1 MNNRFTNFIDFVST
15 DATTQAKNL
24 YHPTGSLRPY
34 HAQISDFWRLLIKN
48 SILQGAKIEDI
59 EARIVEVITTCAGVW
74 DGETF
79 TDTTKR
85 ARLRKQY
92 CETYTEFVLKVN
104 APSTVAAY
112 KQFAIKRANGQS
124 VLGTVRTTSTTTEEY
139 AKAIKAHFEAYP
151 YATVIVHR
159 NGTLL
164 KVRVYNNRQ
173 FVLNDEAVTI
183 EVGNVVDKNTNRP
196 TLAASFVETI
206 AYAARFSYRV
216 AIENVEPGNI
226 FFLNGVTYEAASGD
240 DESTVLAAL
249 LGTASRL
256 IVLQTDTVSASA
268 TAGVR
273 YLINTNSPSLNLAYF
288 DVDGGNDRYIVTV
301 GASLAA
307 GNTFQIAASGE
318 TTKTYT
324 ATSSSTASD
333 VVDALTEVSGYYE
346 VPTGTAP
353 SWQVV
358 AGTQAISNVNT
369 PSISLEDQQVI
380 AAVNTDKYRVIVGND
395 VEKGNLYTLGELT
408 YTATSADTANTVGVA
423 LGLEGSI
430 GYLEVEE
437 DATLAAFA
445 SKGFRYT
452 SEDVA
457 DVTILQQPRVRK
469 SGQWVLEVDFSGL
482 TNDKVYSVQLFN
494 KKTDSVL
501 GYSNFLHVAT
511 SLRNTVLLEVADQS
525 EAHGYQYYES
535 GLTQRIRLPLH
546 LKTPMQ
552 RTAENRNKRID
563 GGYNR
568 TSTQVEDT
576 QMLVTQGESS
586 AFHKCLALWLK
597 HSKVWIE
604 NQSYYC
610 EGEYSE
616 MLISE
621 WPERKQAMANLVLNQ
636 EHNNKN
642 YYFTTSSKP
651 LSYGE
656 VILHGYAYGLRII
669 LKTNTFEYDIREGSN
684 YLPSAD
690 YEIIIYNDGDE
701 RKVRIAPE
709 GYETIKI
716 LIPKQSFA
724 KERRLVRVE
733 SDTTL
738 EILCERTT
746 ALAIDYLPQF
756 EGETLTIEGYTCEKV
771 IMETADFSED
781 FSDDF
786 NNGE

>member
-1 MNNRFTNFIDFVST
+1 MNNRFTNFIDFISP
-15 DATTQAKNL
+15 DAASQAKNF
-24 YHPTGSLRPY
+24 YHPSANLRPFA
-34 HAQISDFWRLLIKN
+34 AQVGDFWRVLIKN
-48 SILQGAKIEDI
+48 SILRGLDLSYVQ
-59 EARIVEVITTCAGVW
+59 ARIVEIPVNCKGIW
-74 DGETF
+74 DGETV
-79 TDTTKR
+79 TDTGKR
-85 ARLRKQY
+85 ATLRKQY

-104 APSTVAAY
+104 APSTVASY
-112 KQFAIKRANGQS
+112 KQFAVKRANGQS

-139 AKAIKAHFEAYP
+139 AKAIKTHFESYP

-183 EVGNVVDKNTNRP
+183 QVGNVVDKNTNRP

-206 AYAARFSYRV
+206 SYAARFSYRV

-226 FFLNGVTYEAASGD
+226 FSLNGVTYEAASGD
-240 DESTVLAAL
+240 DENTVLAAL

-288 DVDGGNDRYIVTV
+288 DTDGGNDRYIVTV

-324 ATSSSTASD
+324 ATASSTVSD

-358 AGTQAISNVNT
+358 VGTQAISNVNT

-380 AAVNTDKYRVIVGND
+380 AAVDKDKYRVIVGND
-395 VEKGNLYTLGELT
+395 VEKGNVCTLGEVV
-408 YTATSADTANTVGVA
+408 YTATSADNADTVGVA
-423 LGLEGSI
+423 LGIGGSV
-430 GYLEVEE
+430 GYLEIDEG
-437 DATLAAFA
+437 DTLAAFA

-457 DVTILQQPRVRK
+457 DVTILQQPRVKK
-469 SGQWVLEVDFSGL
+469 SGQLVLEVDFSGL
-482 TNDKVYSVQLFN
+482 TNGKVYSVQLFN
-494 KKTDSVL
+494 KKTDTVL
-501 GYSNFLHVAT
+501 GYSNFIHAAT
-511 SLRNTVLLEVADQS
+511 TWRNTVLLEVADQS
-525 EAHGYQYYES
+525 DTHGYQYYES

-546 LKTPMQ
+546 LKTPIQ
-552 RTAENRNKRID
+552 RSAENRNKRID

-568 TSTQVEDT
+568 TSTMVEDT
-576 QMLVTQGESS
+576 QMLITQGENS

-616 MLISE
+616 SVISE

-651 LSYGE
+651 LGYGE
-656 VILHGYAYGLRII
+656 VVLHGYTYGLRII
-669 LKTNTFEYDIREGSN
+669 LKTNTFEYDMRDGSN
-684 YLPSAD
+684 YLPAAD
-690 YEIIIYNDGDE
+690 YEILIYNDGDE
-701 RKVRIAPE
+701 RKIRIAPE

-716 LIPKQSFA
+716 LIPKQSVA

-746 ALAIDYLPQF
+746 ALNVEYLPHF
-756 EGETLTIEGYTCEKV
+756 EGETVTIDGYTCEKV
-771 IMETADFSED
+771 IMETADFGND
-781 FSDDF
+781 FGDDF
-786 NNGE
+786 NNGD

>member
-1 MNNRFTNFIDFVST
+1 MNNRFTNFIEFVST

-24 YHPTGSLRPY
+24 YHPTGNLRPY
-34 HAQISDFWRLLIKN
+34 HAKIGDFWRLLIKN
-48 SILQGAKIEDI
+48 SILQGAKVEDV
-59 EARIVEVITTCAGVW
+59 EARIVEVITNCKGVW

-79 TDTTKR
+79 DDTDLR
-85 ARLRKQY
+85 ATLRKQY
-92 CETYTEFVLKVN
+92 CETYTEFVIKVN
-104 APSTVAAY
+104 APSTVASY

-183 EVGNVVDKNTNRP
+183 QVGTVVDKNTNRP

-206 AYAARFSYRV
+206 NYAARFSYRV
-216 AIENVEPGNI
+216 VVENVEPGNI
-226 FFLNGVTYEAASGD
+226 FSLNGVTYEAASGD
-240 DESTVLAAL
+240 DENTVLAAL

-288 DVDGGNDRYIVTV
+288 DTDGGNDRYIVTV

-324 ATSSSTASD
+324 ATASSTVSE

-358 AGTQAISNVNT
+358 VGTQAISNVNT

-380 AAVNTDKYRVIVGND
+380 AAVDKDKYRVIVGND
-395 VEKGNLYTLGELT
+395 VEKGNVYTLGEVV
-408 YTATSADTANTVGVA
+408 YTATSADNADTVGVA
-423 LGLEGSI
+423 LGIGGSV
-430 GYLEVEE
+430 GYLEIDEG
-437 DATLAAFA
+437 DTLAAFA

-457 DVTILQQPRVRK
+457 DVTILQQPRVKK
-469 SGQWVLEVDFSGL
+469 SGQLVLEVDFSGL
-482 TNDKVYSVQLFN
+482 TNGKVYSVQLFN
-494 KKTDSVL
+494 KKTDTVL
-501 GYSNFLHVAT
+501 GYSNFIHAAT
-511 SLRNTVLLEVADQS
+511 TLRNTVLVEVADQS

-597 HSKVWIE
+597 HSKVWIDD
-604 NQSYYC
+604 QSYYC

-616 MLISE
+616 SVISE

-651 LSYGE
+651 LGYGE
-656 VILHGYAYGLRII
+656 VSLHGYCYGLRII
-669 LKTNTFEYDIREGSN
+669 LKTNTFEQELREGSN
-684 YLPSAD
+684 YLSAGD
-690 YEIIIYNDGDE
+690 YEILIYNDGDS
-701 RKVRIAPE
+701 RLIRIAPE
-709 GYETIKI
+709 GYEIQKI
-716 LIPKQSFA
+716 EIPKQSLA
-724 KERRLVRVE
+724 KVRRLVRVE

-738 EILCERTT
+738 EILCERV
-746 ALAIDYLPQF
+746 AVLAVDYSPQF
-756 EGETLTIEGYTCEKV
+756 EGETVSIDGYACEKV
-771 IMETADFSED
+771 IMDTADFG
-781 FSDDF
+781 DDF
-786 NNGE
+786 NNDFNNGL